1 HDVVLRRTLFELR
14 NAEDRLHIL
23 EGFKI
28 ALDNLDEVI
37 ATIRASQTP
46 PEASEQLQAKFG
58 LSEVQAKAIL
68 EMRLQR
74 LTGLER
80 EKIEE
85 EYRELLKVISRLR
98 DLVENKDLRMQLIK
112 GETQEIRDKF
122 GDARRSRI
130 LENYSGMLNPEDMV
144 ADELVVV
151 TITHDGYVKR
161 LPVDTYRVQG
171 RGGRGL
177 TGTNLKDED
186 NIQYIFVASTHSYIL
201 LFTDHGRCYW
211 LKVYEIPE
219 ASRTARGKAVVNLVK
234 FEDKEKIRA
243 FVTLKNFSPEQNVV
257 MCTKNGTVKKSALA
271 AFSRPRSS
279 GILAIRLMP
288 GDELIDARIT
298 EGNDDIILATK
309 NGYCNRFNEKDFR
322 QTARFT
328 KGVRGIRLRDED
340 YVISMGI
347 ISQEDII
354 ENGNPSGKTILAI
367 SENGY
372 GKRTLTSAYPTTR
385 RGSKG
390 VITLKTSQRNGHL
403 AALMIVD
410 DSEDLMII
418 TQDGKIIRQKISE
431 IKSISRNTQGVRLI
445 NLYDNDKVCDITLI
459 PPDLDDEELDV
470 EVEKLKNAPPLPS
483 APADDEPADDEE
495 EEMDDDNDEVDVD
508 IEEDTE

>member
-1 HDVVLRRTLFELR
+1 
-14 NAEDRLHIL
+14 
-23 EGFKI
+23 
-28 ALDNLDEVI
+28 
-37 ATIRASQTP
+37 
-46 PEASEQLQAKFG
+46 
-58 LSEVQAKAIL
+58 
-68 EMRLQR
+68 M
-74 LTGLER
+74 
-80 EKIEE
+80 
-85 EYRELLKVISRLR
+85 
-98 DLVENKDLRMQLIK
+98 
-112 GETQEIRDKF
+112 
-122 GDARRSRI
+122 
-130 LENYSGMLNPEDMV
+130 
-144 ADELVVV
+144 
-151 TITHDGYVKR
+151 
-161 LPVDTYRVQG
+161 
-171 RGGRGL
+171 
-177 TGTNLKDED
+177 
-186 NIQYIFVASTHSYIL
+186 
-201 LFTDHGRCYW
+201 
-211 LKVYEIPE
+211 
-219 ASRTARGKAVVNLVK
+219 
-234 FEDKEKIRA
+234 
-243 FVTLKNFSPEQNVV
+243 
-257 MCTKNGTVKKSALA
+257 
-271 AFSRPRSS
+271 
-279 GILAIRLMP
+279 
-288 GDELIDARIT
+288 
-298 EGNDDIILATK
+298 
-309 NGYCNRFNEKDFR
+309 
-322 QTARFT
+322 
-328 KGVRGIRLRDED
+328 RGIRLRDED